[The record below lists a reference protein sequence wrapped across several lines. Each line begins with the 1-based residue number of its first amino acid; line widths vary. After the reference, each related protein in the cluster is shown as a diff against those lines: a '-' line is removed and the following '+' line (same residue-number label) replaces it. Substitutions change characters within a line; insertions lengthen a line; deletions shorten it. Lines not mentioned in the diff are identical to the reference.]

1 MASYHLASSARSCP
15 VPLSPE
21 CSPTLCSCLSCRL
34 IAEHMPEGLLEDEE
48 VAAEDEGGEDD

>member
-1 MASYHLASSARSCP
+1 MP
-15 VPLSPE
+15 
-21 CSPTLCSCLSCRL
+21 CLSCRL